1 MSTIHLNDEAPFEAD
16 PVPPTHRPGLR
27 YDSHVSQ

>member
-1 MSTIHLNDEAPFEAD
+1 MDTIYLNDKAPFEAG
-16 PVPPTHRPGLR
+16 PVPPTRRPGLR